1 MFNLKKVFMER
12 QEIFEQLK
20 DLASDFGVDTSDI
33 SEKSSLH
40 DDLNLDSLDSADFL
54 MECES
59 HFNISLPL
67 GFIENIATVGDLIGA
82 IHHEASKNS

>member
-1 MFNLKKVFMER
+1 MER

-67 GFIENIATVGDLIGA
+67 GVIENIATVGDLIGA
-82 IHHEASKNS
+82 IHHEITKAN